1 MLVNLEFLVA
11 TLSRFFSLA
20 AERTRRAGSLLCG
33 VVKIVGEMFCGLKK
47 KL

>member
-1 MLVNLEFLVA
+1 MLVNLEGLVA

-20 AERTRRAGSLLCG
+20 ADRTRRTVSLLCG
-33 VVKIVGEMFCGLKK
+33 EVKIVGEMFCGLKK